1 VTLRRSSTTPFA
13 KSSSGSAPPTEA
25 PPQSSTNSER
35 YGKNQLLDIFRAQE
49 SLEASNRDVAGLFA
63 PNWNPHSNGTNGRGW
78 GVHDSRDNNGPDV
91 CWDNN
96 GSVHPIGLD
105 EMTESE
111 KEVSRFPGICIVSQI
126 VIFSNLV
133 NSSANGRLQNIR

>member
-13 KSSSGSAPPTEA
+13 KSSGSALPTEA
-25 PPQSSTNSER
+25 LPQSVTNAER
-35 YGKNQLLDIFRAQE
+35 YGKHQLLDIFRAQE
-49 SLEASNRDVAGLFA
+49 NLEASNRDVAGLFA

-78 GVHDSRDNNGPDV
+78 SVHDSRDNNGPDV

-96 GSVHPIGLD
+96 GSVHPIGLE

-111 KEVSRFPGICIVSQI
+111 KEVRS
-126 VIFSNLV
+126 IFGDTPKFTTGCDTFHQ
-133 NSSANGRLQNIR
+133 AIRGYPRKRTF